1 MPFML
6 GYVMQSLTRFRKYL
20 QLARLPNAFTAP
32 TNVIV
37 GYLTVTP
44 VSEPNYANL
53 GILMVS
59 SMLLYVSGVIFN
71 DYFDIEVDRKE
82 RPSRPLPS
90 GAVSKQRTR
99 QIAITLMAF
108 AIALGFFVSWSSFV
122 ITILLSFMI
131 LGYDYRLKNNKV
143 FSPIAM
149 GATRF
154 FNVILGATPA
164 LALYF
169 QSNFSGLFFI
179 AGSIFV
185 YVAVITLFSKKET
198 TGIKS
203 KRHTVFLFSAIYAI
217 IVSITIATLLGH
229 FKTDGF
235 VILIPF
241 TIVMSFIFRQ
251 ALVGDAPSIQK
262 TIKNM
267 VISIIILDS
276 VFVSGVAGLSY
287 GLPTLLFLLPAILL
301 SKKFYVT

>member
-1 MPFML
+1 MPFIL
-6 GYVMQSLTRFRKYL
+6 GCVMQALAMFRKYL
-20 QLARLPNAFTAP
+20 QIARLPNAFTAP
-32 TNVIV
+32 TNVIA

-44 VSEPNYANL
+44 VSEPNYASL
-53 GILMVS
+53 GILMAS

-90 GAVSKQRTR
+90 GVISKQRTR
-99 QIAITLMAF
+99 IIAVMLMAS
-108 AIALGFFVSWSSFV
+108 AIALGFFVSWSSFAISIV
-122 ITILLSFMI
+122 LSCMI
-131 LGYDYRLKNNKV
+131 LGYDYRLKNNKIC
-143 FSPIAM
+143 SPITM
-149 GATRF
+149 GGTRF

-164 LALYF
+164 LVLYF
-169 QSNFSGLFFI
+169 QSNFSGLVFI
-179 AGSIFV
+179 AGSIFA
-185 YVAVITLFSKKET
+185 YVAVITLFSKKEI

-217 IVSITIATLLGH
+217 IASITIATLLGH
-229 FKTDGF
+229 FKTECL
-235 VILIPF
+235 VILVPF
-241 TIVMSFIFRQ
+241 GIVMSFIFRQ
-251 ALVGDAPSIQK
+251 ALVGDAISIQK